1 VGRVWVGDET
11 DMKEGEGREEKR
23 EREGG
28 ARRLCFIEHFRLV
41 HVFVFHVFNV
51 IAFTLPMRN
60 VDIVAN
66 KCFVHLPPIAHLF
79 RANAIQIVIGARQFH
94 QIVLTINAFCI

>member
-1 VGRVWVGDET
+1 MGRVWVGDET

-28 ARRLCFIEHFRLV
+28 ARRLCFVEHFRLV

-51 IAFTLPMRN
+51 IAFSSN
-60 VDIVAN
+60 A
-66 KCFVHLPPIAHLF
+66 KC
-79 RANAIQIVIGARQFH
+79 
-94 QIVLTINAFCI
+94 